1 MGLCIETPF
10 TDYEPQQRSGEM
22 SDNRPWEKVADDGYF
37 RAVMGKMADLGFGP
51 KSTKLAHVRFGVT
64 GIGHAPNYQIEGP
77 DGVKHCFKG
86 MGHGEA
92 TDAGDEFAPG
102 NLSADM
108 FSYADVRDML
118 ARLVGVGA
126 Q

>member
-1 MGLCIETPF
+1 
-10 TDYEPQQRSGEM
+10 M
-22 SDNRPWEKVADDGYF
+22 SDNRQWEKVADDGYF
-37 RAVMGKMADLGFGP
+37 RAVMGKMVDLGFGP
-51 KSTKLAHVRFGVT
+51 RRDEAGYVRFGIT

-92 TDAGDEFAPG
+92 VDAGDEFAPS
-102 NLSADM
+102 NLSADR
-108 FSYADVRDML
+108 FSYTDVRDML
-118 ARLVGVGA
+118 ARLTGTGV